1 MIQRIVGTI
10 FKRCFASVKNVAKIG
25 STSFPTPTTLLV
37 VGVIHGGPLQRPFF
51 FRNQCILV
59 EFPKQNEEHATQ
71 SAKRQVQI
79 ADNNEQ

>member
-37 VGVIHGGPLQRPFF
+37 VGVIHGGRLQRPFYEKPVYF
-51 FRNQCILV
+51 SGIS
-59 EFPKQNEEHATQ
+59 K
-71 SAKRQVQI
+71 AK
-79 ADNNEQ
+79 